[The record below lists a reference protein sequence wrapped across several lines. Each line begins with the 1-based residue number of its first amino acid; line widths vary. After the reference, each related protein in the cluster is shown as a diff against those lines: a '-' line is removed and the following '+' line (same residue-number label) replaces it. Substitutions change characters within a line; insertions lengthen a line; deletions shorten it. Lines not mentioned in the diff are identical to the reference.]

1 MNQFGLWAVVAV
13 MALMA
18 FVLWPQHGMW
28 WRLYRLRRRAQHVML
43 EDALKH
49 ILDFQQ
55 RRIPVTVESLAGV
68 LKVRRNRAVDLM
80 HVLESDGLIRFSQA
94 AITLTPRGTETAFH
108 VVRAHRLWETHLAQE
123 TGYEETEWHL
133 HAERQEHHLSAEDLD
148 DLAARLGNPVY
159 DPHGDPIPGAT
170 SGDHT
175 AQRGEPLALAQPGQ
189 SYRIVHIEDEPTV
202 VYAQLV
208 ADGLHPGLTLT
219 VLDRDDRRIRF
230 LADGAEHRLA
240 PMLAANLTVESLAT
254 EPVVADLPV
263 LSLDQLRP
271 NEEARVVALSRACHG
286 QERRRLMD
294 LGILPGAAIEVEMHS
309 PLGDPTAYRVRDT
322 LIALR
327 REQARMIQIE
337 KVAQMQAA

>member
-1 MNQFGLWAVVAV
+1 MDTFGIWAVLLGIILLAV
-13 MALMA
+13 V
-18 FVLWPQHGMW
+18 FWPRRGLW
-28 WRLYRLRRRAQHVML
+28 WRLHGLRRRARHVML

-49 ILDFQQ
+49 VLDFQQ
-55 RRIPVTVESLAGV
+55 RRIPVTVESLSGV
-68 LKVRRNRAVDLM
+68 LKVRRNRAVALLTE
-80 HVLESDGLIRFSQA
+80 LETDGLIRFSQA
-94 AITLTPRGTETAFH
+94 TITLTPRGTETAFH

-123 TGYEETEWHL
+123 TGYDETEWHR
-133 HAERQEHHLSAEDLD
+133 HAERQEHRLTAAELD

-159 DPHGDPIPGAT
+159 DPHGDPIPNGGG
-170 SGDHT
+170 SHT
-175 AQRGEPLALAQPGQ
+175 QARGEALMQTQPGH
-189 SYRIVHIEDEPTV
+189 SYRVVHVEDEPTV

-208 ADGLHPGLTLT
+208 ADGLHPGVTLT
-219 VLDRDDRRIRF
+219 VLDKDDRRIRF

-240 PMLAANLTVESLAT
+240 PMLAANLTVEALST
-254 EPVVADLPV
+254 EPAAVEVPA

-271 NEEARVVALSRACHG
+271 NEEARVVALAHACRG

-327 REQARMIQIE
+327 RDQARLIQIE
-337 KVAQMQAA
+337 KVAQPA